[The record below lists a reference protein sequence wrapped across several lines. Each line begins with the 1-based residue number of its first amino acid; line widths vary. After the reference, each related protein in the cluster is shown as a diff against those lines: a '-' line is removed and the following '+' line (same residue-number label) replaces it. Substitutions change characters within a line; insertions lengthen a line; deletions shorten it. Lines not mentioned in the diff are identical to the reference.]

1 MLDLRPVFFIVGL
14 MISTLGIA
22 MFIPMI
28 VDLLYNDYSW
38 RAFGISGILTALFG
52 GSLALSTYTPNPD
65 MRAREAFLLTVL
77 SWVSLSIFAAVPFIM
92 EPLKLSITDA
102 LFEATS
108 GITTT
113 GSTVLLGLDDMPKG
127 ILMWRSIL
135 QWIGGIGIV
144 VTAMAVSTH
153 AKNRRNATFS
163 TRELRYG

>member
-102 LFEATS
+102 LF
-108 GITTT
+108 
-113 GSTVLLGLDDMPKG
+113 
-127 ILMWRSIL
+127 
-135 QWIGGIGIV
+135 
-144 VTAMAVSTH
+144 
-153 AKNRRNATFS
+153 RRNATIS